1 MVYLVLLEQLTRR
14 KLLIFLICLLI
25 IQIIYFLI
33 GGLIV
38 GTKPAYAKDYEFT
51 VCQHKKNH
59 QWTYLMSESNCDE
72 VDLNFEIN
80 KTWKDFVFVIQL
92 PRITPWFQTLTSFII
107 PHIEYDSRVTL
118 SSNAILTYDVRL
130 GYKTDE
136 MHANSKSEWK
146 LEVKSRESRS
156 IKCQPIYDYN
166 SENKN
171 IPVRYTCESLAFL
184 ELSTLKYPYYLI
196 NLKIIDEYG
205 LSQNIGKLKSFKFVV
220 IYQTETFTKVWYILK
235 TITFP
240 IVLAALIWFCRQM
253 KRAQK
258 KYSNLDKLLFLL
270 GLSICILNAPIEWLT
285 LIIPFNGFQIY
296 SEIRQGF
303 FLTVL
308 LTFWL
313 FFAGEHIIDKGA
325 NYSFWSYGK
334 YIVLLWF
341 AASILFIF
349 ELCQRGFQ
357 LWNPFYSIW
366 STRTGHYAGLIF
378 FILAGLSGF
387 IYIIFLI
394 NLVVRVFWN
403 IRSKQGELAAMRR
416 IRRLMYQ
423 GAFYRF
429 QFLLLTTILC
439 AVLTIIWYYLS
450 QIYETQWVWNKEKPS
465 KIQYSGAFITGIYGM
480 LNIYVF
486 AVLILFSPVISNVD
500 DMDELTLTNDDGN
513 IIHLTDNQTSA
524 YEMISKAAIS

>member
-1 MVYLVLLEQLTRR
+1 MNLFNKY
-14 KLLIFLICLLI
+14 
-25 IQIIYFLI
+25 
-33 GGLIV
+33 
-38 GTKPAYAKDYEFT
+38 
-51 VCQHKKNH
+51 H
-59 QWTYLMSESNCDE
+59 QWTYLNSERNCDGIH
-72 VDLNFEIN
+72 LGFQIN

-92 PRITPWFQTLTSFII
+92 PRITRWFQTLTSFIV
-107 PHIEYDSRVTL
+107 PHIEYDSRVNL

-136 MHANSKSEWK
+136 MYKDSKSEWK

-156 IKCQPIYDYN
+156 IQCQPIYHHDI
-166 SENKN
+166 ENKN
-171 IPVRYTCESLAFL
+171 IPDGYICEPLAFF

-196 NLKIIDEYG
+196 NLQIVDENG
-205 LSQNIGKLKSFKFVV
+205 LSQNIGKLKSFVFIG
-220 IYQTETFTKVWYILK
+220 IYQTEAFTKVWYTLK

-270 GLSICILNAPIEWLT
+270 GLSTCILNAPVEWLT
-285 LIIPFNGFQIY
+285 LVIPFSGFQIY

-313 FFAGEHIIDKGA
+313 FFAGEHVIDKSA

-341 AASILFIF
+341 ASSILLIF

-357 LWNPFYSIW
+357 IWNPFYSIW
-366 STRTGHYAGLIF
+366 STRAGRNTSLIF
-378 FILAGLSGF
+378 LILAGLSSF
-387 IYIIFLI
+387 IYIICLI

-450 QIYETQWVWNKEKPS
+450 QIYETTWVWNREKPS

-480 LNIYVF
+480 FNIYVF
-486 AVLILFSPVISNVD
+486 SVLVLFSPVTTNAD

-513 IIHLTDNQTSA
+513 VMHLTDNQTSA

>member
-33 GGLIV
+33 GGLT
-38 GTKPAYAKDYEFT
+38 GAKPTNVKNPEFT
-51 VCQHKKNH
+51 LCPYHADH
-59 QWTYLMSESNCDE
+59 QWIYLHPEGICNE
-72 VDLNFEIN
+72 VDLSFQAK

-92 PRITPWFQTLTSFII
+92 PRITRWFQTLTSFIV
-107 PHIEYDSRVTL
+107 PQIEYDSRVNL

-136 MHANSKSEWK
+136 MYKDSNSEWK
-146 LEVKSRESRS
+146 LEIKSRESRS
-156 IKCQPIYDYN
+156 IQCQPRYHYGI
-166 SENKN
+166 ENKN
-171 IPVRYTCESLAFL
+171 IPDGYTCEPLAFF
-184 ELSTLKYPYYLI
+184 ELSTLKYSYYLI
-196 NLKIIDEYG
+196 NLQIVDENG
-205 LSQNIGKLKSFKFVV
+205 LSQNIGKLKSFIFVV
-220 IYQTETFTKVWYILK
+220 IHQTETFTKVWFILK

-270 GLSICILNAPIEWLT
+270 GLSACILNAPVEWLT

-313 FFAGEHIIDKGA
+313 FFAGEHIIDKSA
-325 NYSFWSYGK
+325 HHSFWSYGK

-341 AASILFIF
+341 ASSILLIF
-349 ELCQRGFQ
+349 ELCQRGYQ

-366 STRTGHYAGLIF
+366 STRTGRNASLIF
-378 FILAGLSGF
+378 LILAGLSSF
-387 IYIIFLI
+387 IYIICLI
-394 NLVVRVFWN
+394 ILVVRVFWN
-403 IRSKQGELAAMRR
+403 IRSKQGELTAMRR

-439 AVLTIIWYYLS
+439 AVLTIVWYYLS
-450 QIYETQWVWNKEKPS
+450 QIYETDWVWNKDKPS
-465 KIQYSGAFITGIYGM
+465 KIQYSGAYITGIYGM

-486 AVLILFSPVISNVD
+486 AVLILFSPVISHVD

-513 IIHLTDNQTSA
+513 VMHLTNNQTSA
-524 YEMISKAAIS
+524 YEMISKASIS